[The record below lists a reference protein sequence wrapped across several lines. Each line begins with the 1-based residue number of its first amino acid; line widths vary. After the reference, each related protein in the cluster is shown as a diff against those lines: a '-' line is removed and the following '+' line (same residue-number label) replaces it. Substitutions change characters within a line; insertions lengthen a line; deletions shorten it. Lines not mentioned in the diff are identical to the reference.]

1 MKNRDEIIVEGVSK
15 PYIGSDCVQLN
26 IGYNDSLT
34 IFNRDGIIYHDVID
48 YPCVSINRYMEDDR
62 RNYFTTYAN
71 IPTYISKNELFEVI
85 HTIQL
90 FDYDKV
96 YVMIKD
102 GDIYE
107 QCAVRDGDRVLVLT
121 KLVKPSD
128 RVLMLSRE
136 ELDNLFNNSNSYL
149 MNLGGVF
156 YKDLSIPKEEDIV
169 DLLKDKYRR
178 ELKEYRD
185 SGDDVIS
192 EDMLGLLDNS
202 INSISIDNIPADTY
216 LTDDDI
222 VMVKIDKDNITVS
235 VYTIMF
241 MGRDR
246 YMVKVYDY
254 LMDKYSLE
262 SLKDMSTVKV
272 RVPKLL
278 YNLNLNIPKD
288 EVIKQNRLVRRR
300 KR

>member
-185 SGDDVIS
+185 SGDDIIS

>member
-1 MKNRDEIIVEGVSK
+1 MKNRDEIVERVSK
-15 PYIGSDCVQLN
+15 PYVGSDCVQVSV
-26 IGYNDSLT
+26 GYNDSLT
-34 IFNRDGIIYHDVID
+34 IFSKDGIIYHDVID

-62 RNYFTTYAN
+62 RNYFTYAN
-71 IPTYISKNELFEVI
+71 IPTYISKNGLFEVK

-90 FDYDKV
+90 FDYDEV

-102 GDIYE
+102 GNVYE
-107 QCAVRDGDRVLVLT
+107 KYIVRDGNSALVLT
-121 KLVKPSD
+121 KFVKSSD
-128 RVLMLSRE
+128 RVLMLSRK

-149 MNLGGVF
+149 MNLDGVF

-185 SGDDVIS
+185 SGDDIIS
-192 EDMLGLLDNS
+192 EDMLGLLNNS

-241 MGRDR
+241 MGRDK
-246 YMVKVYDY
+246 YMVKAYDY

-262 SLKDMSTVKV
+262 SLKDIPTVKA
-272 RVPKLL
+272 REPKIP
-278 YNLNLNIPKD
+278 YKLNLNIPKE

>member
-1 MKNRDEIIVEGVSK
+1 MKNRDEIVEKVSK
-15 PYIGSDCVQLN
+15 PYVGSDCVQVSE
-26 IGYNDSLT
+26 GYNDSLT
-34 IFNRDGIIYHDVID
+34 IFSKNDIIYHDVID

-62 RNYFTTYAN
+62 RNSFAYAN
-71 IPTYISKNELFEVI
+71 IPTYISKNGLFEVK

-90 FDYDKV
+90 FDYDEV

-102 GDIYE
+102 GNIYE
-107 QCAVRDGDRVLVLT
+107 KYIVRDGNSALVLT
-121 KLVKPSD
+121 KFVKSND

-149 MNLGGVF
+149 MNLDGAF
-156 YKDLSIPKEEDIV
+156 YKDLCIPKEDDIV
-169 DLLKDKYRR
+169 NLLKDKYRR

-185 SGDDVIS
+185 SGDDTIS
-192 EDMLGLLDNS
+192 EDMLWLLDNS
-202 INSISIDNIPADTY
+202 INSISIDDIPTDTY

-241 MGRDR
+241 MGRDK
-246 YMVKVYDY
+246 YMVKAYDY
-254 LMDKYSLE
+254 LMDKYSFE
-262 SLKDMSTVKV
+262 SLKDMPTVKA
-272 RVPKLL
+272 REPKIP
-278 YNLNLNIPKD
+278 YKLNLNIPKE

>member
-107 QCAVRDGDRVLVLT
+107 QCAVRYGDRVLVLT

-262 SLKDMSTVKV
+262 SLKDMPTVKV

>member
-34 IFNRDGIIYHDVID
+34 IFSRDGIIYHDVID

-107 QCAVRDGDRVLVLT
+107 QCAVRYGDRVLVLT

-192 EDMLGLLDNS
+192 EDMLGLLNNS

>member
-1 MKNRDEIIVEGVSK
+1 MKNRDEIVERVSR
-15 PYIGSDCVQLN
+15 PYVGNDCVQVSE
-26 IGYNDSLT
+26 GYNDSLT
-34 IFNRDGIIYHDVID
+34 IFSRDGIIYHDVID
-48 YPCVSINRYMEDDR
+48 YPCISINRYMEDDR
-62 RNYFTTYAN
+62 RNSFAYAN
-71 IPTYISKNELFEVI
+71 IPTYISKNGLFEVK

-102 GDIYE
+102 GNVYE
-107 QCAVRDGDRVLVLT
+107 KYIVRDGNSALVLT
-121 KLVKPSD
+121 KFVNSND

-136 ELDNLFNNSNSYL
+136 ELDNLFNNNSYL
-149 MNLGGVF
+149 MNLDGGF
-156 YKDLSIPKEEDIV
+156 YKDLCIPKEEDIV
-169 DLLKDKYRR
+169 SLLKDKYRR
-178 ELKEYRD
+178 ELEEYRD
-185 SGDDVIS
+185 SNDDTIS

-222 VMVKIDKDNITVS
+222 VMVKIDKDNIIVS

-241 MGRDR
+241 MGRDK

-254 LMDKYSLE
+254 LMDKYSLSLE
-262 SLKDMSTVKV
+262 SLKDMPIVKV
-272 RVPKLL
+272 RMPKIL
-278 YNLNLNIPKD
+278 YNLNLNIPKE

>member
-62 RNYFTTYAN
+62 RNYFTYAN

-107 QCAVRDGDRVLVLT
+107 QCAVRYGDRVLVLT

-185 SGDDVIS
+185 SGDDIIS
-192 EDMLGLLDNS
+192 EDILGLLDNS

-262 SLKDMSTVKV
+262 PLKDMPTVKV
-272 RVPKLL
+272 REPKIP
-278 YNLNLNIPKD
+278 YKLNVDILKE
-288 EVIKQNRLVRRR
+288 EVIKQNRLVRKR

>member
-107 QCAVRDGDRVLVLT
+107 QCAVRYGDRVLVLT

>member
-1 MKNRDEIIVEGVSK
+1 MKNRDEIIERVSK
-15 PYIGSDCVQLN
+15 PYIGSDCVQLS

-34 IFNRDGIIYHDVID
+34 IFSRDGIIYHDVID

-62 RNYFTTYAN
+62 RNSFAYAN
-71 IPTYISKNELFEVI
+71 IPTYISKNGLFEVK

-90 FDYDKV
+90 FDYDEV
-96 YVMIKD
+96 YLMIKD

-107 QCAVRDGDRVLVLT
+107 QYAVRDGNRALVLT
-121 KLVKPSD
+121 KFVKSSD

-149 MNLGGVF
+149 MNLDGVF

-178 ELKEYRD
+178 ELKEYKD
-185 SGDDVIS
+185 SGDDIIS
-192 EDMLGLLDNS
+192 EGMLGLLNNS

-241 MGRDR
+241 MGRDK
-246 YMVKVYDY
+246 YMVKAYDY

-262 SLKDMSTVKV
+262 SLKDIPNVKA
-272 RVPKLL
+272 REPKIP
-278 YNLNLNIPKD
+278 YKLNLNIPKE

>member
-1 MKNRDEIIVEGVSK
+1 MKNRDEIVERVSK
-15 PYIGSDCVQLN
+15 PYVGNDCVQLS
-26 IGYNDSLT
+26 IGYNESLT
-34 IFNRDGIIYHDVID
+34 IFSRDGIIYHDVID
-48 YPCVSINRYMEDDR
+48 YPCISINRYMEDDR
-62 RNYFTTYAN
+62 RKSFAYAN
-71 IPTYISKNELFEVI
+71 IPTYISKNGLFEVKYA
-85 HTIQL
+85 IQL
-90 FDYDKV
+90 FDYDEV

-102 GDIYE
+102 GNVYE
-107 QCAVRDGDRVLVLT
+107 KYAVRDGNSALVLT
-121 KLVKPSD
+121 KFVNSND

-149 MNLGGVF
+149 MNLDGAF
-156 YKDLSIPKEEDIV
+156 YKDLCIPKEEDIV
-169 DLLKDKYRR
+169 NLLKDKYRR

-185 SGDDVIS
+185 SGDDTIS

-202 INSISIDNIPADTY
+202 INSISIDDIPADTY

-241 MGRDR
+241 MGRDK

-262 SLKDMSTVKV
+262 SLKDMPIVKA
-272 RVPKLL
+272 REPKIS
-278 YNLNLNIPKD
+278 YKLNLNIPKE

>member
-185 SGDDVIS
+185 SGDDIIS
-192 EDMLGLLDNS
+192 EDMLGLLDNG

>member
-1 MKNRDEIIVEGVSK
+1 MKNRDEIVERVSK
-15 PYIGSDCVQLN
+15 PYVGSDCVQVN
-26 IGYNDSLT
+26 VGYNDSLT
-34 IFNRDGIIYHDVID
+34 IFSRDGIIYHDVID

-62 RNYFTTYAN
+62 RKSFAYAN
-71 IPTYISKNELFEVI
+71 IPTYISKNGLFEVK

-102 GDIYE
+102 GNVYE
-107 QCAVRDGDRVLVLT
+107 KYIVRDGNSALVLT
-121 KLVKPSD
+121 KFVNSND

-149 MNLGGVF
+149 MNLDGGF
-156 YKDLSIPKEEDIV
+156 YKDLCIPKEEDIV
-169 DLLKDKYRR
+169 SLLKDKYRR
-178 ELKEYRD
+178 ELEEYRD
-185 SGDDVIS
+185 SDDDTIG

-202 INSISIDNIPADTY
+202 INNISIDDIPTDTY

-235 VYTIMF
+235 VYTIIF
-241 MGRDR
+241 MGRDK
-246 YMVKVYDY
+246 YMVRAYDY

-262 SLKDMSTVKV
+262 SLKDMPTVKF
-272 RVPKLL
+272 REPKIS
-278 YNLNLNIPKD
+278 YKLNIDIPKD

>member
-1 MKNRDEIIVEGVSK
+1 MKNRDEIIVERVSK

-62 RNYFTTYAN
+62 RNYFTYAN
-71 IPTYISKNELFEVI
+71 IPTYISKNGLFEVK

-107 QCAVRDGDRVLVLT
+107 QYAVRDGNRALVLT
-121 KLVKPSD
+121 KLVKSSD

-185 SGDDVIS
+185 SGDDIIS

-262 SLKDMSTVKV
+262 PLKDMPIVKV

-278 YNLNLNIPKD
+278 YNLNLNIPKE

>member
-15 PYIGSDCVQLN
+15 PYIGSDCVQVSF
-26 IGYNDSLT
+26 GYNESLT
-34 IFNRDGIIYHDVID
+34 IFSRDGIIYHDVID
-48 YPCVSINRYMEDDR
+48 YPCISINRYMEDDR
-62 RNYFTTYAN
+62 RKSFAYAN
-71 IPTYISKNELFEVI
+71 IPTYISKNGLFEFK

-121 KLVKPSD
+121 KLVNSND

-185 SGDDVIS
+185 SGDDFIS

-222 VMVKIDKDNITVS
+222 VMVKIDKDNIIVS

-241 MGRDR
+241 MGRDK

-262 SLKDMSTVKV
+262 SLKDMPIVKV
-272 RVPKLL
+272 RMPKLL
-278 YNLNLNIPKD
+278 YNLNLNIPKE

>member
-1 MKNRDEIIVEGVSK
+1 MKNRDEIVERVSK
-15 PYIGSDCVQLN
+15 PYIGSDFVQLS

-34 IFNRDGIIYHDVID
+34 IFSKDGIIYHDVID

-62 RNYFTTYAN
+62 INYFTYAN
-71 IPTYISKNELFEVI
+71 IPTYISKNGLFEVK

-90 FDYDKV
+90 FDYNKV

-107 QCAVRDGDRVLVLT
+107 QYAVRDGDRALVLT
-121 KLVKPSD
+121 KLVKSSD

-185 SGDDVIS
+185 SGDDIIS

-262 SLKDMSTVKV
+262 SLKDMPIVKV
-272 RVPKLL
+272 RMPKLL
-278 YNLNLNIPKD
+278 YNLNLNIPKE
-288 EVIKQNRLVRRR
+288 EVIKQNRLVRKR

>member
-107 QCAVRDGDRVLVLT
+107 QCAVRYGDRVLVLT

-185 SGDDVIS
+185 SGDDIIS